1 MSTVKEPAPGVGRAT
16 TADLAKVK
24 SKAEL
29 INGRVVHLMPTGY
42 LPNRIAFRIARSLD
56 DHAET
61 TRQGFA
67 STENLGFVVPELS
80 SGRESFSPD
89 AAYYVG
95 PLPEN
100 LMRFVSGAPTFATE
114 VRSENDYGVAAEEA
128 MAAKRADY
136 FEAGTL
142 VLWDVDPIARLIR
155 KYVAKSPSRPT
166 VFEVGDE
173 ADAEPAVPGWRIL
186 VDRVFS

>member
-1 MSTVKEPAPGVGRAT
+1 MSTVKEPAPGFRRAT
-16 TADLAKVK
+16 TADLANIK

-29 INGRVVHLMPTGY
+29 IDGRVVHLMPTGHQ
-42 LPNRIAFRIARSLD
+42 PNRVAFRIARGLD
-56 DHAET
+56 DYAET
-61 TRQGFA
+61 TGRGVA
-67 STENLGFVVPELS
+67 YTDNMGFVVPELS

-100 LMRFVSGAPTFATE
+100 LMRFVSGSPTFAAE
-114 VRSENDYGVAAEEA
+114 VRSETDYGVAAEQE

-142 VLWDVDPIARLIR
+142 VVWDVDPIARLIR
-155 KYVAKSPSRPT
+155 KYAAKSPSRPT